1 MLTWSPRKRP
11 WRLRGFFKVTCG
23 AEVTA
28 GVAANEFLVSSVL
41 PTAPQCLS
49 SSFAFH
55 TWPLRQVPGL
65 LAGSLLQPRV
75 GVLAQLILHL
85 GHLPAHRDRWV
96 ESSWSPLPRIY
107 GEVNCV
113 YFLQRTERFAFG
125 KIWRSPSLD
134 FWSAVP
140 ICFWNCIFKL

>member
-11 WRLRGFFKVTCG
+11 WKLRGFFKVTRR

-41 PTAPQCLS
+41 PCSRQRLNAS
-49 SSFAFH
+49 
-55 TWPLRQVPGL
+55 PLPHSTRGPFQQVPGL
-65 LAGSLLQPRV
+65 LDGSLLQPRA
-75 GVLAQLILHL
+75 GVLAQLILQL
-85 GHLPAHRDRWV
+85 GHLSAHCDRWV
-96 ESSWSPLPRIY
+96 KSSWSPLPRIY
-107 GEVNCV
+107 REVNCM

-134 FWSAVP
+134 LIS
-140 ICFWNCIFKL
+140 CSHLLLKLYF